1 MTGSV
6 WRWLVDGAPW
16 ACWGLFCLVWVAGA
30 IYNHKHSPAVR
41 ARAGTRELWL
51 IVGVG
56 FVLLKW
62 VVPLRDWRPLSTGD
76 HRLELLGLPILLGA
90 TAFTLWA
97 RAALGTMWSS
107 APLAREQHQLRT
119 EGPYGI
125 TRHPIY
131 TGILGMLIG
140 TALLSG
146 LGYWAVVVAVVIV
159 GLEVK
164 IHYEEQLMTASFPQG
179 YPAYRRRVPQLIPG
193 LGRLRRQVA

>member
-51 IVGVG
+51 IAGVG
-56 FVLLKW
+56 FVLLNW
-62 VVPLRDWRPLSTGD
+62 VVPVRDWRPLSVGD
-76 HRLELLGLPILLGA
+76 HRLQLLGLPILLGA

-107 APLAREQHQLRT
+107 APLAREHHQLRT

-159 GLEVK
+159 GLEIK
-164 IHYEEQLMTASFPQG
+164 IHSEEQLMAESFPQD

-193 LGRLRRQVA
+193 LGRLRRQAA